1 MAKALDHDDR
11 RRELAMQCAP
21 LFAKS
26 GYAALNM
33 RGIAAELGVSTG
45 VVYHYFASKAALFEA
60 VARIT
65 VETDV
70 DAGTRLLIG
79 ASPDPRERLALLVHF
94 MGQRMPIFVMHYR
107 VLVEYSNQLD
117 DDTQVGAWTHTL
129 TGLRE
134 RYARAI
140 GEILE
145 IGDTTVRDHVLLT
158 MCGLILRAMCGD
170 ATTDLQRVTGTLGRL
185 IGWEPQR

>member
-1 MAKALDHDDR
+1 MARALDHDDR
-11 RRELAMQCAP
+11 RRELALSCAP
-21 LFAKS
+21 LFARS

-45 VVYHYFASKAALFEA
+45 VVYHYFPSKAAVFEA

-70 DAGTRLLIG
+70 EAGTRLLVAATTI
-79 ASPDPRERLALLVHF
+79 PRERLALMLHF
-94 MGQRMPIFVMHYR
+94 MEKRMPDFVMHYR
-107 VLVEYSNQLD
+107 VLVEYSTQLD
-117 DDTQVGAWTHTL
+117 DEGQVEAWTKTL
-129 TGLRE
+129 AGLRE

-145 IGDTTVRDHVLLT
+145 LGDTGARDHVLLA

-170 ATTDLQRVTGTLGRL
+170 ATTDLQRVAQTLGRV
-185 IGWEPQR
+185 IGWDEQR